1 MLLKLRRSTIVIVL
15 LHWQSELL
23 VGKAHLEV
31 FPSKEL
37 DTHDGEDE
45 PEDEAD
51 QQDVEDAGDGLDES
65 IHDDLKHFDI
75 TFHPQQCMPAPF
87 MLLLLVILVR
97 LHSVISF

>member
-1 MLLKLRRSTIVIVL
+1 MLRRSTIVIVL
-15 LHWQSELL
+15 PHWQSVLF

-51 QQDVEDAGDGLDES
+51 QQDVEDARDGLDES
-65 IHDDLKHFDI
+65 IYYNLKHFLHLTI
-75 TFHPQQCMPAPF
+75 YYNLKHF
-87 MLLLLVILVR
+87 LR
-97 LHSVISF
+97 LTIY